1 MEIKNIYP
9 AYLSTRER
17 QERLEEA
24 YRRCLEA
31 LAALKAGKME
41 GGT

>member
-1 MEIKNIYP
+1 MEVTNVYP

-31 LAALKAGKME
+31 LATLKAGKME
-41 GGT
+41 GDT

>member
-9 AYLSTRER
+9 DYLSARER

-41 GGT
+41 GDT

>member
-9 AYLSTRER
+9 DYLSARER

-31 LAALKAGKME
+31 LATLKAGKME
-41 GGT
+41 SDT

>member
-9 AYLSTRER
+9 AYPSTRER
-17 QERLEEA
+17 QERLEEG
-24 YRRCLEA
+24 YRRGLEA

>member
-1 MEIKNIYP
+1 MEIKNTYP
-9 AYLSTRER
+9 DYLSARER

-31 LAALKAGKME
+31 LATLKAGKME
-41 GGT
+41 DDT

>member
-9 AYLSTRER
+9 IYPSTQER

-31 LAALKAGKME
+31 LATLQAGKME

>member
-1 MEIKNIYP
+1 MEVTNVYP
-9 AYLSTRER
+9 VYLSAQER
-17 QERLEEA
+17 RERLEEA

-31 LAALKAGKME
+31 LAALQAGKME

>member
-9 AYLSTRER
+9 TYPSTRER
-17 QERLEEA
+17 LVRLEEA

-31 LAALKAGKME
+31 LATLKAGKME